1 MSKFSKHLLITLFI
15 TAICTFSVPTLTI
28 ASNNATA
35 PRRTIMLGTLM
46 SISNPCTTDPCL
58 PGIIMAITN
67 RRSPIYLLTID
78 GGWIWNGSFEW
89 KGIHFDEHD
98 FVLLIG
104 EENYDEIEIKHIIKL
119 WERR

>member
-1 MSKFSKHLLITLFI
+1 MNKFSKYLVIALSIIAT
-15 TAICTFSVPTLTI
+15 CTFNIPTLTF
-28 ASNNATA
+28 ASDNATE
-35 PRRTIMLGTLM
+35 PHKTIMLGTLM
-46 SISNPCTTDPCL
+46 NLPNPCTTDPCL

-78 GGWIWNGSFEW
+78 GGWIWSGSFEW
-89 KGIHFDEHD
+89 KGIHFDEQD

-104 EENYDEIEIKHIIKL
+104 EKNYDEIEIKHIIKL